1 MVYVDADFFI
11 GLYSKGDI
19 HHPTCLKLTE
29 SINEDFITSMDV
41 IDEVATKLSY
51 FSDKKI
57 SLQFLKDITSEKITV
72 VYPDYSLFTCALE
85 IFKKQTSKKI
95 SWTDCMNMAI
105 ATAKEID
112 TFLSFDK
119 VYEKNGFRLMK

>member
-19 HHPTCLKLTE
+19 HHPACLKLTE
-29 SINEDFITSMDV
+29 VINEDFITSMDV

-51 FSDKKI
+51 FTDKKI
-57 SLQFLKDITSEKITV
+57 SHQFLNDITSEKITV
-72 VYPDYSLFTCALE
+72 VYPDYSLFIRAKE
-85 IFKKQTSKKI
+85 IFQRQTSKKI

-105 ATAKEID
+105 ASERKID